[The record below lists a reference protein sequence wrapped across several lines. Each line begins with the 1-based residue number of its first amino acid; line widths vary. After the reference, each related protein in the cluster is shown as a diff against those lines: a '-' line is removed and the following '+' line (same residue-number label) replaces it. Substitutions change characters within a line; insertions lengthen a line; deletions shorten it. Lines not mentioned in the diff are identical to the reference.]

1 MSDITQRN
9 SKSSATLISN
19 RFADFI
25 ANRPQ
30 TPNTIRNMNTEKF
43 SSLSVGMLL
52 LGKYVVK
59 KRLDVI
65 SGKANV
71 YVCEYNGNE
80 YIAKIYNHDSALSPK
95 IIETLKTL
103 NSPYVAKIYDT
114 GTYNGLLVTIMQ
126 YYSLGSLQGKKIS
139 LKQLKRIVIP
149 CVNEALYALHN
160 IGVLHKNLKPSNI
173 MFISHVG
180 GVALVDFGISSATGS
195 DASVISAH
203 AAPETLQHTYR
214 EESDYYSFGIT
225 LYELFCGHTFSENFS
240 VSKFSGN
247 LAGQKLPFP
256 KDMPPNLKNLIIG
269 LTYNDL
275 THHDD
280 INNPNRRWTYDEVKN
295 WLTGKNQPVIVEDTL
310 KAKMPTNQNL
320 GGMGYKFGDQQYE
333 NIRALVLGLAS
344 NWSESKK
351 HLKRKLF
358 SGFFSRHDSELTGYC
373 IDAEEKIQNGRNE
386 DVVFWELLYKL
397 APDTKEFFWKGKIY
411 SSLNDFGQDILEKLR
426 CDDLSEK
433 KLWNEILSNCLL
445 SQYLEIHSQGRR
457 FIDGVKSFE
466 IEDNGKQ
473 NNRIKFY
480 ILAYFLT
487 GKRELLIDGK
497 IFSSTDE
504 LINGINNLLN
514 DSLEKFEAFCYK
526 LIDNRNRLS
535 EEFEAW
541 LIALGKGKELKI
553 WKQNLKTN

>member
-1 MSDITQRN
+1 MTLRVTLQIQGGVLKLSDITQRN

-320 GGMGYKFGDQQYE
+320 GGMGYKFGDQQ
-333 NIRALVLGLAS
+333 
-344 NWSESKK
+344 
-351 HLKRKLF
+351 
-358 SGFFSRHDSELTGYC
+358 
-373 IDAEEKIQNGRNE
+373 
-386 DVVFWELLYKL
+386 
-397 APDTKEFFWKGKIY
+397 
-411 SSLNDFGQDILEKLR
+411 
-426 CDDLSEK
+426 
-433 KLWNEILSNCLL
+433 
-445 SQYLEIHSQGRR
+445 
-457 FIDGVKSFE
+457 
-466 IEDNGKQ
+466 
-473 NNRIKFY
+473 
-480 ILAYFLT
+480 
-487 GKRELLIDGK
+487 
-497 IFSSTDE
+497 
-504 LINGINNLLN
+504 
-514 DSLEKFEAFCYK
+514 
-526 LIDNRNRLS
+526 
-535 EEFEAW
+535 
-541 LIALGKGKELKI
+541 
-553 WKQNLKTN
+553 